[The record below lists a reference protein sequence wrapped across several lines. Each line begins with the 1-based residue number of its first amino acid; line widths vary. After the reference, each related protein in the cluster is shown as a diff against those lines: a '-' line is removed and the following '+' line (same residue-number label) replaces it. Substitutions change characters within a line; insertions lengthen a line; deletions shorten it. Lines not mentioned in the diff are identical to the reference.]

1 MIQVVI
7 PPIDENAWRQAAA
20 REDRLTKPAG
30 SLGRLEEIAIS
41 LVGMTGKA
49 EPPLAN
55 RVVFTLAAD
64 HGVAAEGVSAYP
76 KEVTA
81 QMVLNFLRGGAA
93 INVLAR
99 HFYARVVV
107 ADLGVDADLSFH
119 PDLRAV
125 KVRRGTDNIARGP
138 AMTVDDALK
147 AIEHGRQLVR
157 DEIAAGLD
165 VALTGDM
172 GIGNTTAA
180 AALICALAAL
190 DPDDVVG
197 RGTGLDDAGLQ
208 RKRDA
213 VRKALEINAQR
224 IASGPVDAL
233 AAIGGLEIAGLVGV
247 MLEAASQRKPVIID
261 GFVSGAAALVEAN
274 IAPDVTNYV
283 IASHRSH
290 ELGHGAMLR
299 RLGLRPLLELD
310 LRLGVG
316 TGAVLALP
324 LLEASVAILNH
335 MATFDEAG
343 VSGRQAEDV
352 TPSSHAI
359 MGSTTE

>member
-1 MIQVVI
+1 MVEVVI
-7 PPIDENAWRQAAA
+7 PALDQDAWRQAAA

-30 SLGRLEEIAIS
+30 SLGRLEELAIN
-41 LVGMTGKA
+41 LAGMTGKLD
-49 EPPLAN
+49 PPLTN

-107 ADLGVDADLSFH
+107 ADIGVDADLPFH
-119 PDLRAV
+119 PDLRAIR
-125 KVRRGTDNIARGP
+125 VRRGTDSITRGP
-138 AMTVDDALK
+138 AMSESEALQ

-157 DEIAAGLD
+157 DEIAVGLD
-165 VALTGDM
+165 IALTGDM

-180 AALICALAAL
+180 AALICALTGL
-190 DPDDVVG
+190 DPEEIVG
-197 RGTGLDDAGLQ
+197 RGTGVDDAGLE
-208 RKRDA
+208 RKRNA
-213 VRKALEINAQR
+213 VRKALEVNAER
-224 IASGPVDAL
+224 IATGPVGAL
-233 AAIGGLEIAGLVGV
+233 AAVGGLEIAGLVGV
-247 MLEAASQRKPVIID
+247 MLEAASQRKPVVID
-261 GFVSGAAALVEAN
+261 GFISGAAAQVAAH
-274 IAPDVTNYV
+274 IAPDVTNYI

-290 ELGHGAMLR
+290 ELGHGVALR

-310 LRLGVG
+310 LRLGEG
-316 TGAVLALP
+316 TGAVLAIP
-324 LLEASVAILNH
+324 LLEAAVVTLNH

-343 VSGRQAEDV
+343 VSEKQAEGAAPHPV
-352 TPSSHAI
+352 
-359 MGSTTE
+359 